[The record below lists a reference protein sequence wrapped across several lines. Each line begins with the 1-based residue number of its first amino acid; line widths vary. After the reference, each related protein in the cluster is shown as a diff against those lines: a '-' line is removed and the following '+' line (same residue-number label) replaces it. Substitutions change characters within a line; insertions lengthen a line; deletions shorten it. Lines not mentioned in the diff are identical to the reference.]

1 MPAGVLRPHAL
12 LCIVPLALV
21 ALGGC
26 GAGESLDRYPLTGT
40 VTYDGKPVE
49 SGVIFFEPKASAG
62 KVAPT
67 VYLSIKDGKL
77 DAEDE
82 GPVKGTYHVI
92 VRGYDKSKER
102 VDDDGITITP
112 QLFPDYE
119 FDVEIPPPDNVL
131 KVEVPKAAGAP
142 GAGQ

>member
-1 MPAGVLRPHAL
+1 MRLLPRPDEL
-12 LCIVPLALV
+12 SRIVSLALV
-21 ALGGC
+21 ALAGC
-26 GAGESLDRYPLTGT
+26 GGESLDRYPLTGT

-62 KVAPT
+62 KLAPT
-67 VYLSIKDGKL
+67 VYLSIEDGKL
-77 DAEDE
+77 DAENE

-131 KVEVPKAAGAP
+131 NVEVPKGGTAAAGN
-142 GAGQ
+142 